1 MNQSKTQ
8 KIILPTKEWNPESV
22 LTQYSCMVSVLE
34 KHHQF
39 QKHEKKTLY
48 NKLRRKSQRLRQE
61 CKDGNTKL
69 KTALYD
75 NNTKQLRNLLINHR
89 DMQRLYQR
97 MPSYLVV
104 ENIDQ
109 RTFVMKK
116 ERDRL
121 RSRLNQ
127 LTSKYNEKL
136 VSGFFYLNLLI
147 PIFVS

>member
-1 MNQSKTQ
+1 MNQSKTK

-48 NKLRRKSQRLRQE
+48 NKLRKKSHRLRQE
-61 CKDGNTKL
+61 CKDGKTKL

-75 NNTKQLRNLLINHR
+75 SNTKQLRNLLINHR

-97 MPSYLVV
+97 MPSHLVV

-136 VSGFFYLNLLI
+136 VRLN
-147 PIFVS
+147 FS